1 MRTNKISTLL
11 VEIKNRIYNILVME
25 PKGYIKMSTN
35 VDELIK
41 CLSLIGRFGNIF
53 FKKKNGRWNLS

>member
-1 MRTNKISTLL
+1 
-11 VEIKNRIYNILVME
+11 ME